1 MKTLIY
7 PQIDNIDLWDKIVSH
22 KHQPTKNQLLRI
34 RDKVVARY
42 NYYSEHYDT
51 LDEILPLPSEEWSGV
66 KDALISC
73 YGDNVEFKRVRQQQF
88 SSLSATDKTK
98 CPYCLLSRPSTL
110 DHYFDKNDYP
120 EFSVFIPNLVPCC
133 SECNNIKS
141 TTTFDVN
148 NNRVFLHFY
157 HDHIPEEQF
166 LFVRFSGTNPD
177 AVPVI
182 SIGLRFGEENYYS
195 SLLQRHFTILS
206 LISKYR
212 NAILDRIAPILEEI
226 RMYKEIGTSSEN
238 IKASLQIKHISLA
251 NHYGHNYW
259 ETCIYEGILNS
270 PGFLEQI
277 LSA

>member
-1 MKTLIY
+1 MSTKSLRQYSEYPGSPNLTIAVHSVKQFLQSAAEMLHY

-195 SLLQRHFTILS
+195 SLLQRHFTKLS
-206 LISKYR
+206 HFQISKRHSRSYS
-212 NAILDRIAPILEEI
+212 P
-226 RMYKEIGTSSEN
+226 
-238 IKASLQIKHISLA
+238 
-251 NHYGHNYW
+251 
-259 ETCIYEGILNS
+259 NS
-270 PGFLEQI
+270 
-277 LSA
+277 